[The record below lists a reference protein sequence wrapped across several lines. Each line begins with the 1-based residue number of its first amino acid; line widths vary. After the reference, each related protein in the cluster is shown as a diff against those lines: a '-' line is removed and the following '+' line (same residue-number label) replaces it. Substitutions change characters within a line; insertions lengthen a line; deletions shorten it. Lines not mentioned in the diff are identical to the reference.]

1 MGLLDIFKAA
11 GDAKMDIMDKFMNP
25 NGDGMYGKASQ
36 FLGGIEDRK
45 NELFNPATSTLGA
58 LGFGQNNFDM
68 PGVGLEIPR
77 IEEMRAAD
85 TAKMMQ
91 NSLASIGAVN
101 PSAGLVSDGLV
112 DLSTPIPR
120 SPFVSSEVPRTTGAD
135 ALGAELSAEDER
147 REREMSLMRGVL
159 EDPNTYT
166 PTPEA
171 GMLRMS

>member
-1 MGLLDIFKAA
+1 MGLVDIFKAA
-11 GDAKMDIMDKFMNP
+11 GNAKMDIMNKFMDP

-58 LGFGQNNFDM
+58 LGFGQNNFGIRGAGEM
-68 PGVGLEIPR
+68 PQ

-101 PSAGLVSDGLV
+101 PSAGMVSDGLV
-112 DLSTPIPR
+112 DLSTPIPQN
-120 SPFVSSEVPRTTGAD
+120 PFVGTSIDFDSAAKREKEKMLLEEASQSSGM
-135 ALGAELSAEDER
+135 LN
-147 REREMSLMRGVL
+147 
-159 EDPNTYT
+159 DPNQFT

-171 GMLRMS
+171 GVLDMRMA

>member
-1 MGLLDIFKAA
+1 MGLLDIFRQA
-11 GDAKMDIMDKFMNP
+11 GDAKMNIMNKFMDP

-45 NELFNPATSTLGA
+45 NELFNPETSTLGA
-58 LGFGQNNFDM
+58 LGFGQRNFDL
-68 PGVGLEIPR
+68 PGVGLEIPK

-120 SPFVSSEVPRTTGAD
+120 SPFVESEVPRTTGAD

-147 REREMSLMRGVL
+147 REREMSLMRGML
-159 EDPNTYT
+159 EDPSTYT

>member
-1 MGLLDIFKAA
+1 MLDIFRQA
-11 GDAKMDIMDKFMNP
+11 GDAKLDIMNKFMNP

-36 FLGGIEDRK
+36 FLGRIEDRK

-58 LGFGQNNFDM
+58 LGFGQNNFGIRGAGEM
-68 PGVGLEIPR
+68 PQ
-77 IEEMRAAD
+77 IEEMQAAD

-101 PSAGLVSDGLV
+101 PSAGMVSLGQL
-112 DLSTPIPR
+112 DLSTPDMT
-120 SPFVSSEVPRTTGAD
+120 SPFVSTPIEFDTA
-135 ALGAELSAEDER
+135 AK
-147 REREMSLMRGVL
+147 REREKLLL
-159 EDPNTYT
+159 EEASQSSGLLTDPNQFT

>member
-1 MGLLDIFKAA
+1 MGLLSIFKAA
-11 GDAKMDIMDKFMNP
+11 GDAKANIMNKFMDP

-45 NELFNPATSTLGA
+45 NELFNPETSALGA
-58 LGFGQNNFDM
+58 LGFGQNNFSLRGAGEM
-68 PGVGLEIPR
+68 PR

-91 NSLASIGAVN
+91 NSLLSIGAIN
-101 PSAGLVSDGLV
+101 PSAGMVSDGLV
-112 DLSTPIPR
+112 DLSTPIP
-120 SPFVSSEVPRTTGAD
+120 SEVPRTTGAD
-135 ALGAELSAEDER
+135 ALENKFYGEDER
-147 REREMSLMRGVL
+147 RQKELSLMRGML

-171 GMLRMS
+171 GMLRMA

>member
-1 MGLLDIFKAA
+1 MGLLDIIRQA
-11 GDAKMDIMDKFMNP
+11 GDAKMNIMNRFMNP

-36 FLGGIEDRK
+36 FLGKIEDRK
-45 NELFNPATSTLGA
+45 NELFNPETSTLGA
-58 LGFGQNNFDM
+58 LGFGQRNFDL
-68 PGVGLEIPR
+68 PGVGLEIPK

-120 SPFVSSEVPRTTGAD
+120 SPFVESEVPRTTGAD

-147 REREMSLMRGVL
+147 REREMSLMRGAL

-166 PTPEA
+166 PTPEG

>member
-1 MGLLDIFKAA
+1 MGLLDIFRQA
-11 GDAKMDIMDKFMNP
+11 GDAKLDIMSKFMDP

-58 LGFGQNNFDM
+58 LGFGQNNFGIRGAGET
-68 PGVGLEIPR
+68 PQ

-101 PSAGLVSDGLV
+101 PSAGMVSDGLV
-112 DLSTPIPR
+112 DLSTPIPQN
-120 SPFVSSEVPRTTGAD
+120 PFVGTPIEFDSAAKREKERMLLEEANQSSGM
-135 ALGAELSAEDER
+135 LN
-147 REREMSLMRGVL
+147 
-159 EDPNTYT
+159 DPNQFT

-171 GMLRMS
+171 GVLDMRMA

>member
-1 MGLLDIFKAA
+1 MGLLSVIQSAGAA
-11 GDAKMDIMDKFMNP
+11 KSNIMNKFMNP

-68 PGVGLEIPR
+68 PGVGREIPR

-91 NSLASIGAVN
+91 NSLLSIGAVN
-101 PSAGLVSDGLV
+101 PSAGMVSDGLV

-120 SPFVSSEVPRTTGAD
+120 SPFVSSAVPRTTGAD
-135 ALGAELSAEDER
+135 ALKADLYGEDER
-147 REREMSLMRGVL
+147 RQREQSLMRGML

-171 GMLRMS
+171 GMLRMA

>member
-1 MGLLDIFKAA
+1 MQLLDIIRQA
-11 GDAKMDIMDKFMNP
+11 GDAKMNIMNKFMNP

-45 NELFNPATSTLGA
+45 NELFNPETSTLGA
-58 LGFGQNNFDM
+58 LGFGQNNFAIRGAGEM
-68 PGVGLEIPR
+68 PQ

-120 SPFVSSEVPRTTGAD
+120 SPFVESEVPRTTGAD

-147 REREMSLMRGVL
+147 REREMSLMRGML

-166 PTPEA
+166 PTPEG
-171 GMLRMS
+171 GMLRMA